1 MTTDECRL
9 ILNLIDNIRLI
20 AESTDFVTQH
30 PVSRDTVAV
39 VPKDF
44 LLRCLDRAAETM
56 ENCIAEG

>member
-9 ILNLIDNIRLI
+9 ILNIIDNVRLI

-30 PVSRDTVAV
+30 PVSRETVSV

-44 LLRCLDRAAETM
+44 LLRYLDRAAETM
-56 ENCIAEG
+56 ENCISER

>member
-9 ILNLIDNIRLI
+9 ILNIIDNVRLI
-20 AESTDFVTQH
+20 VDSTDFVTQH
-30 PVSRDTVAV
+30 PVSRDTISV

-56 ENCIAEG
+56 KNCIEEV